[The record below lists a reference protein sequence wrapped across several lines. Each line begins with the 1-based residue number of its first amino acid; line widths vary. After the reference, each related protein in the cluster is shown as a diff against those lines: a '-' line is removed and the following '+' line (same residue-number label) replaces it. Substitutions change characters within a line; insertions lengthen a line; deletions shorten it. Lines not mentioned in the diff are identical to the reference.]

1 MNFCLKLG
9 GIVNGLGKIISGI
22 IECFIGAT
30 LFVKSLIIIGLVIAL
45 AVVTIVLPPES
56 QATPPDVEEQNQISE
71 EQTSPQGN
79 ATATI
84 TITMTG
90 IADDSI

>member
-1 MNFCLKLG
+1 MM
-9 GIVNGLGKIISGI
+9 SRP
-22 IECFIGAT
+22 
-30 LFVKSLIIIGLVIAL
+30 FVKSLSIIGLIIAL

-56 QATPPDVEEQNQISE
+56 QATPSDVEEQNQVSE
-71 EQTSPQGN
+71 DQVSPQGN

-90 IADDSI
+90 IIDDP

>member
-1 MNFCLKLG
+1 M
-9 GIVNGLGKIISGI
+9 
-22 IECFIGAT
+22 
-30 LFVKSLIIIGLVIAL
+30 KSLSIIGLIIAL

-56 QATPPDVEEQNQISE
+56 QATPSDVEEQNQVSE
-71 EQTSPQGN
+71 DQVSPQGN

-90 IADDSI
+90 IIDDP